1 MASVLAPAS
10 QPTRPSPSDAAWAQ
24 RLSEQTALEE
34 LEDNLD
40 LSQPRFSIAI
50 DDEED
55 GEAPTRLSIPW
66 EDEEQTAR
74 SIEIGRHAVNENPE
88 GRFSRGSFGS
98 MGPSDRDINVSEP
111 GLDKV
116 LQSLLDNSI
125 VGQPLVGDADKAK
138 RLGSRLDIG

>member
-24 RLSEQTALEE
+24 SLCEQTALEE

-55 GEAPTRLSIPW
+55 GEAPTKLSIPL

-74 SIEIGRHAVNENPE
+74 SIEIGRHVVNENAK
-88 GRFSRGSFGS
+88 GRFSTGSFGS
-98 MGPSDRDINVSEP
+98 MGPSDRVINVSEP
-111 GLDKV
+111 GLDNV

-125 VGQPLVGDADKAK
+125 VGQPLVGDADEAK
-138 RLGSRLDIG
+138 ELELRLEIG